1 MEYMER
7 KITALKAQKRD
18 RSRVSV
24 YLDGEYAFGL
34 ARIVAAWLQIGQT
47 LSDEKIAEL
56 KAQDARETAYQR
68 VLRLLNYRD
77 RSEAEIIQSLKQ
89 RQVPEEI
96 IADVI
101 ERLHRSELVDDQRFA
116 KTWVENRI
124 EFHPR
129 SRRALAFELREK
141 GIDEQ
146 AIQGVLDDFDEAAA
160 AYQAARKYTQ
170 KSRQMD
176 WPEFRQ
182 KLYAFLARR
191 GFNYDVI
198 KTTVA
203 RLKAER
209 EAPSATDATP
219 LYEEVDQ

>member
-1 MEYMER
+1 MEYIER

-34 ARIVAAWLQIGQT
+34 ARIVAAWLQVGQT
-47 LSDEKIAEL
+47 LDDEKIAEL
-56 KAQDARETAYQR
+56 KTQDARETAYQR

-129 SRRALAFELREK
+129 SRRALAYELHEK
-141 GIDEQ
+141 GIDDQ
-146 AIQGVLDDFDEAAA
+146 AIQQALDDFDEADA
-160 AYQAARKYTQ
+160 AYQAARKYAQ
-170 KSRQMD
+170 KSKQMK

-182 KLYAFLARR
+182 KLYAFLSRR
-191 GFNYDVI
+191 GFNYDAV

-203 RLKAER
+203 RIQAER
-209 EAPSATDATP
+209 EAPSATEDTS
-219 LYEEVDQ
+219 LYEEVDL

>member
-1 MEYMER
+1 MEQ
-7 KITALKAQKRD
+7 KITALKAQKRN

-34 ARIVAAWLQIGQT
+34 ARIVAAWLQIGQV
-47 LSDEKIAEL
+47 LDDDKIAEL
-56 KAQDARETAYQR
+56 KAQDARETAYQK

-77 RSEAEIIQSLKQ
+77 RSEAEITQSLKQ

-96 IADVI
+96 IADVL

-116 KTWVENRI
+116 KTWVENRT

-129 SRRALAFELREK
+129 SRRALAYELHGK

-146 AIQGVLDDFDEAAA
+146 AIQHALDDFDEVDA
-160 AYQAARKYTQ
+160 AYQAGKKYAQ
-170 KSRQMD
+170 KLKQME

-182 KLYAFLARR
+182 KLYAFLSRR
-191 GFNYDVI
+191 GFNYDTV

-203 RLKAER
+203 RLQAER
-209 EAPSATDATP
+209 DTPSATENTP
-219 LYEEVDQ
+219 LYEEVDL

>member
-1 MEYMER
+1 MEYTER

-77 RSEAEIIQSLKQ
+77 RSEAEIIQNLER

-96 IADVI
+96 IAEVI

-129 SRRALAFELREK
+129 SRRALAFELRKK
-141 GIDEQ
+141 GIEDQ
-146 AIQGVLDDFDEAAA
+146 AIQQALDEFDEAAA

-203 RLKAER
+203 RLQAER
-209 EAPSATDATP
+209 EAPSATEDTP
-219 LYEEVDQ
+219 LYEEVDL

>member
-7 KITALKAQKRD
+7 NITALKAQKRD

-34 ARIVAAWLQIGQT
+34 ARIVSAWLQISQT

-77 RSEAEIIQSLKQ
+77 RSEAEIIQNLER

-96 IADVI
+96 IAEVI

-129 SRRALAFELREK
+129 SRRALAFELRKK
-141 GIDEQ
+141 GIEDQ
-146 AIQGVLDDFDEAAA
+146 AIQQALDEFDEAAA

-203 RLKAER
+203 RLQAER
-209 EAPSATDATP
+209 EAPSATEDTP
-219 LYEEVDQ
+219 LYEEVDL

>member
-1 MEYMER
+1 MEQ

-24 YLDGEYAFGL
+24 FLDGEYAFGL
-34 ARIVAAWLQIGQT
+34 ARIVAAWLQVGQT
-47 LSDEKIAEL
+47 LSEEKVAEL
-56 KAQDARETAYQR
+56 KAQDTRETAYQR

-101 ERLHRSELVDDQRFA
+101 GRLHRSELVDDQRFA

-129 SRRALAFELREK
+129 SRRALAYELREK

-146 AIQGVLDDFDEAAA
+146 TVQQALDDFDEAAA
-160 AYQAARKYTQ
+160 AYRAATKYAQ
-170 KSRQMD
+170 KSKQME
-176 WPEFRQ
+176 WSEFRQ
-182 KLYAFLARR
+182 KLYAFLSRR
-191 GFNYDVI
+191 GFNYDAV
-198 KTTVA
+198 KTTLA
-203 RLKAER
+203 RMQAER
-209 EAPSATDATP
+209 DTPSATEDTP
-219 LYEEVDQ
+219 IYEEVDL

>member
-1 MEYMER
+1 MEQ

-24 YLDGEYAFGL
+24 FLDGEYAFGL
-34 ARIVAAWLQIGQT
+34 ARIVAAWLQVGQT
-47 LSDEKIAEL
+47 LSEEKVAEL

-96 IADVI
+96 IAEVI
-101 ERLHRSELVDDQRFA
+101 ERLHRSELVDDHRFA

-129 SRRALAFELREK
+129 SRRALAYELREK
-141 GIDEQ
+141 GIDDQTIQQ
-146 AIQGVLDDFDEAAA
+146 ALDDFDEAAA
-160 AYQAARKYTQ
+160 AYQAATKYAK
-170 KSRQMD
+170 KSKRME

-182 KLYAFLARR
+182 KLYAFLSRR
-191 GFNYDVI
+191 GFNYDVV
-198 KTTVA
+198 KSTLA
-203 RLKAER
+203 RMQAER
-209 EAPSATDATP
+209 DTPSATEDTP
-219 LYEEVDQ
+219 IYEEVDL

>member
-1 MEYMER
+1 MER
-7 KITALKAQKRD
+7 NITALKAQKRD

-34 ARIVAAWLQIGQT
+34 ARIVAAWLKIGQA
-47 LSDEKIAEL
+47 LSDENIAEL

-68 VLRLLNYRD
+68 VLRLLNYRE

-89 RQVPEEI
+89 RQVPEDI
-96 IADVI
+96 IADVT

-129 SRRALAFELREK
+129 SRRALTYELREK

-146 AIQGVLDDFDEAAA
+146 AIQQTLDDFDEAAA
-160 AYQAARKYTQ
+160 AYQAARKYAQ
-170 KSRQMD
+170 KSKQME

-182 KLYAFLARR
+182 KLYAFLTRR
-191 GFNYDVI
+191 GFNYDTV

-203 RLKAER
+203 RIQVER
-209 EAPSATDATP
+209 DTPSATEDNP
-219 LYEEVDQ
+219 RYEEVDL